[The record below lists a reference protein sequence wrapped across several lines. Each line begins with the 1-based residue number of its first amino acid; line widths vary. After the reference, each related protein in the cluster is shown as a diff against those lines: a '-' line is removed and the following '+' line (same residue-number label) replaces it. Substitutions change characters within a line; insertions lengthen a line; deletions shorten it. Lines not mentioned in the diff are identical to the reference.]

1 MPKQKKK
8 TAASKSSKS
17 KQSTRAAGNAKKETP
32 RIDHS
37 AIMKNRMTGAIVCF
51 FLAIFAALG
60 YFSGDGLFISFFRKF
75 LSGLLGWAFYAV
87 TPALVIAGLL
97 LALEKSRPVK
107 LRVVFVLLVPAI
119 LSALFHALICK
130 EKYAAKFSIFGQ
142 LYKSGKA
149 GESGGIIGG
158 IVGGGFRALFGKAG
172 AAIVFICLLIVAL
185 FIIINR
191 TPSEIIAALRKKKV
205 AKEEKRAAYYD
216 AYMQY
221 EQEQEEKR
229 AAAEAASAA
238 VTAKFAGT
246 KRPVI
251 DIPVDDPPPA
261 GEKPKKQAARKE
273 GFFNK
278 TPRVKTPDQL
288 FADAEAAA
296 KDSSVPTQQTA
307 GEEVPFQLHTSVPK
321 SSPQPAGPAQEPVS
335 IRPGSVNI
343 MRRES
348 RQAAPPEPL
357 PPEPAVQPLTIPE
370 PPASAGPAQT
380 AQTAKPEGAQK
391 KVTAEEAAAEQAKIA
406 ESIEKTMESVPQQPQ
421 YIFPPVTLLD
431 AGDAGGGRDGREE
444 ARLNA
449 GRLESTLS
457 SFGINAQINNIVQG
471 PAVTRY
477 EFELEQGVKLNRLTN
492 LSDDIALSLGASGV
506 RIAPIPGKI
515 AIVGIEVPNKLVST
529 VHLREIIESSEF
541 RNSKS
546 KVSFALGKDIGGSYI
561 VGDISKLPHM
571 LIAGTTGSGKSV
583 CINSLIISLLYK
595 AKPEEVRLILVDPK
609 MVELGV
615 YNGIPHLLIPVV
627 TDPKKAAGALQW
639 AVNEMMKRYQRFAD
653 AGVRDIQGYNA
664 KVAGDPEVSPMPQ
677 IVIVIDELADLM
689 FVAAKEV
696 EEAICRIAQLA
707 RAAGMHLVI
716 ATQRP
721 SADVITGIMKANIP
735 SRISF
740 AVASALESRIILDS
754 PGAEKLVGHG
764 DMLYAP
770 LGAGKP
776 LRVQGTF
783 IDSEEVE
790 AVVNFVKQSSA
801 ANYDDSIISDIENRS
816 SEKKPAEEEKPAAA
830 DDVDELFDAA
840 VEVIL
845 EVGQASVS
853 MLQRRLKLGY
863 SRAARLVDQME
874 ERGIVG
880 QFEGSKP
887 RQILITKDQWNEM
900 KFINGTASIGEAPPP
915 EDYEKE

>member
-8 TAASKSSKS
+8 TAASKSTKS

-119 LSALFHALICK
+119 LSALLHALICK
-130 EKYAAKFSIFGQ
+130 ENYAAKFSIFGL

-172 AAIVFICLLIVAL
+172 AAIVFICLLIVAV

-191 TPSEIIAALRKKKV
+191 TPSEIIAALRKKKT
-205 AKEEKRAAYYD
+205 AKEQKRAAYYE

-238 VTAKFAGT
+238 VVSKYSSA

-251 DIPVDDPPPA
+251 DIPVDDPGPA
-261 GEKPKKQAARKE
+261 ETNTKKQTAKKE

-278 TPRVKTPDQL
+278 TPRVKTPDQV
-288 FADAEAAA
+288 FADTLAAKERNEDSQQNSAAA
-296 KDSSVPTQQTA
+296 RAETAFQFQPVVPRST
-307 GEEVPFQLHTSVPK
+307 V
-321 SSPQPAGPAQEPVS
+321 QPAGPAQEPAS

-343 MRRES
+343 MRREN
-348 RQAAPPEPL
+348 RQAAPPEPI

-370 PPASAGPAQT
+370 PPASAGPAQP

-391 KVTAEEAAAEQAKIA
+391 KITAEEAAAEQAKIA

-627 TDPKKAAGALQW
+627 TDPKKA
-639 AVNEMMKRYQRFAD
+639 
-653 AGVRDIQGYNA
+653 
-664 KVAGDPEVSPMPQ
+664 
-677 IVIVIDELADLM
+677 
-689 FVAAKEV
+689 
-696 EEAICRIAQLA
+696 
-707 RAAGMHLVI
+707 
-716 ATQRP
+716 
-721 SADVITGIMKANIP
+721 
-735 SRISF
+735 
-740 AVASALESRIILDS
+740 
-754 PGAEKLVGHG
+754 
-764 DMLYAP
+764 
-770 LGAGKP
+770 
-776 LRVQGTF
+776 
-783 IDSEEVE
+783 
-790 AVVNFVKQSSA
+790 
-801 ANYDDSIISDIENRS
+801 
-816 SEKKPAEEEKPAAA
+816 
-830 DDVDELFDAA
+830 
-840 VEVIL
+840 
-845 EVGQASVS
+845 
-853 MLQRRLKLGY
+853 
-863 SRAARLVDQME
+863 
-874 ERGIVG
+874 
-880 QFEGSKP
+880 
-887 RQILITKDQWNEM
+887 
-900 KFINGTASIGEAPPP
+900 
-915 EDYEKE
+915 

>member
-8 TAASKSSKS
+8 TASKSSAKS
-17 KQSTRAAGNAKKETP
+17 NQSTRSGGNAKRETQK
-32 RIDHS
+32 IDHA
-37 AIMKNRMTGAIVCF
+37 AIMKNRLTGALVCF

-60 YFSGDGLFISFFRKF
+60 YFSGDGLFISFFRRF

-97 LALEKSRPVK
+97 LAMEKSRPVK
-107 LRVVFVLLVPAI
+107 LRVVFVLLVPAV
-119 LSALFHALICK
+119 LSALLHALICK
-130 EKYAAKFSIFGQ
+130 EQYALKFSIFSE
-142 LYKSGKA
+142 LYKSGMA
-149 GESGGIIGG
+149 GKSGGIIGG
-158 IVGGGFRALFGKAG
+158 IVGGAFRALFGKAG
-172 AAIVFICLLIVAL
+172 AAIVFICLLIVAI

-191 TPSEIIAALRKKKV
+191 TPSEIIAGLRKKKT

-216 AYMQY
+216 AYRQY

-229 AAAEAASAA
+229 AAAEAAAAA
-238 VTAKFAGT
+238 VTSKFAGT

-251 DIPVDDPPPA
+251 DIPVDDPPVDS
-261 GEKPKKQAARKE
+261 GNPKKQPAKKE

-278 TPRVKTPDQL
+278 TPRVKTPDQV
-288 FADAEAAA
+288 FTDALDAKERNEAA
-296 KDSSVPTQQTA
+296 QQHSAAARAET
-307 GEEVPFQLHTSVPK
+307 PFQFQPITPK
-321 SSPQPAGPAQEPVS
+321 SPAQPAGPTQEPAS

-343 MRRES
+343 MRREN
-348 RQAAPPEPL
+348 RQAPPPEPL
-357 PPEPAVQPLTIPE
+357 SSEPPVQPLTIPE
-370 PPASAGPAQT
+370 PPTEQP
-380 AQTAKPEGAQK
+380 QTAKPEGAQK

-406 ESIEKTMESVPQQPQ
+406 ESIEKTMEKAPQPPK
-421 YIFPPVTLLD
+421 YIFPPVTLLN
-431 AGDAGGGRDGREE
+431 AGAGEGGRDGREE

-449 GRLESTLS
+449 GRLESTLA

-515 AIVGIEVPNKLVST
+515 AIVGVEVPNKLVST
-529 VHLREIIESSEF
+529 VHLREIIESAEF

-639 AVNEMMKRYQRFAD
+639 AVNEMMKRYQLFAD

-664 KVAGDPEVSPMPQ
+664 KAAGDPEAKQMPQ

-735 SRISF
+735 SRVSF

-790 AVVNFVKQSSA
+790 AVVDFVKQSSTA
-801 ANYDDSIISDIENRS
+801 DYDDSIINDIENRS
-816 SEKKPAEEEKPAAA
+816 AEKKPAEEEKTAAA
-830 DDVDELFDAA
+830 DDVDEMFDAA
-840 VEVIL
+840 VDVIL
-845 EVGQASVS
+845 EMGQASVS

-880 QFEGSKP
+880 PFEGSKP
-887 RQILITKDQWNEM
+887 RQILITKDQWNERR
-900 KFINGTASIGEAPPP
+900 FIKNGAAPAGEAPEPQ
-915 EDYEKE
+915 ENYEE